1 MTLIEERRLSKI
13 RQRIRRSRQQVEGD
27 SLNILNVSDEE
38 PAQLKIN
45 LDTRQ
50 LHHVTPIR
58 ILIEEIGWEAY
69 EWQRR

>member
-1 MTLIEERRLSKI
+1 MKMTLMEERRLSVI
-13 RQRIRRSRQQVEGD
+13 RQRIRRSRRQP
-27 SLNILNVSDEE
+27 E

-45 LDTRQ
+45 LAARKVRDIS
-50 LHHVTPIR
+50 PIR

>member
-1 MTLIEERRLSKI
+1 MKMTLMEERRRSQI
-13 RQRIRRSRQQVEGD
+13 RQRIMRSRPQP
-27 SLNILNVSDEE
+27 E

-50 LHHVTPIR
+50 VRHVTPTN

>member
-1 MTLIEERRLSKI
+1 MKMTLMEERRLSII
-13 RQRIRRSRQQVEGD
+13 RQRIRRSRQQVE
-27 SLNILNVSDEE
+27 

-45 LDTRQ
+45 LATRK
-50 LHHVTPIR
+50 VRDISPIR

>member
-1 MTLIEERRLSKI
+1 MKMTLMEERRLSVI
-13 RQRIRRSRQQVEGD
+13 RQRIRRSRQQVE
-27 SLNILNVSDEE
+27 

-45 LDTRQ
+45 LATRK
-50 LHHVTPIR
+50 VRDISPIR

>member
-1 MTLIEERRLSKI
+1 MTLMEERRLSVI
-13 RQRIRRSRQQVEGD
+13 RQRIRRSRQQVE
-27 SLNILNVSDEE
+27 

-45 LDTRQ
+45 LAARQ
-50 LHHVTPIR
+50 LRDISPIR

>member
-1 MTLIEERRLSKI
+1 MKMTLMEERRLSII
-13 RQRIRRSRQQVEGD
+13 RQRIRRSRQQVE
-27 SLNILNVSDEE
+27 

-45 LDTRQ
+45 LAARKVRDIS
-50 LHHVTPIR
+50 PIR

>member
-1 MTLIEERRLSKI
+1 
-13 RQRIRRSRQQVEGD
+13 RIRRSRQQVEGD

-50 LHHVTPIR
+50 
-58 ILIEEIGWEAY
+58 
-69 EWQRR
+69 

>member
-1 MTLIEERRLSKI
+1 MTLMEERRLSVI
-13 RQRIRRSRQQVEGD
+13 RQRIRRSRQQV
-27 SLNILNVSDEE
+27 E

-50 LHHVTPIR
+50 LRDISPIR

>member
-13 RQRIRRSRQQVEGD
+13 RQQIRRSRQQP
-27 SLNILNVSDEE
+27 E

-45 LDTRQ
+45 LGTRTLLEKHYRNKFFSLQ
-50 LHHVTPIR
+50 K

-69 EWQRR
+69 EWQKR

>member
-1 MTLIEERRLSKI
+1 MTLMEERRLSVI
-13 RQRIRRSRQQVEGD
+13 GQRIRRSRQQVE
-27 SLNILNVSDEE
+27 

-45 LDTRQ
+45 LATRQ
-50 LHHVTPIR
+50 LRDISPIR

>member
-1 MTLIEERRLSKI
+1 MTLMEERRLSVI
-13 RQRIRRSRQQVEGD
+13 RQRIRRSRQQVE
-27 SLNILNVSDEE
+27 

-45 LDTRQ
+45 LDTRK
-50 LHHVTPIR
+50 LRDISPIR

>member
-1 MTLIEERRLSKI
+1 MKMTLMEERRLSVI
-13 RQRIRRSRQQVEGD
+13 RQRIRRSRQQVE
-27 SLNILNVSDEE
+27 

-45 LDTRQ
+45 LAARKVRDIS
-50 LHHVTPIR
+50 PIR